1 MRNIQAVDP
10 VVISQ
15 QSTLRKFLPLVG
27 AVMVWGGNWPVMKM
41 GLAHMSPLWLAA
53 SRFGSAA
60 VVSVLVLAALGRLR
74 FPTRQEWPLVAGV
87 ALLQMGAFTALAL
100 WALQYVAPGR
110 ASVVAY
116 ATSIWVIPLSALI
129 LKERLNAGQWVAT
142 ALSYAGIGVIVA
154 PAFSPWQAHTVVGL
168 VMLLGA
174 SFAWAC
180 NIIQLR
186 GNRHV
191 RLGADMIPW
200 QTALATIPLAALA
213 WMRDG
218 APGFLTVPGAWPII
232 LYTGPL
238 ATALTFIVVLGMTQ
252 KMPPVATSIA
262 MLCVPVIGL
271 VVSSVV
277 FHERLSADLALGLT
291 LIGISVA
298 ASAVAARVKRPLALR
313 PS

>member
-1 MRNIQAVDP
+1 MG
-10 VVISQ
+10 Q
-15 QSTLRKFLPLVG
+15 QSTLRKFLPLAG
-27 AVMVWGGNWPVMKM
+27 AVLIWGGNWPVMKL

-60 VVSVLVLAALGRLR
+60 LISALVLGLCGRLR
-74 FPTRQEWPLVAGV
+74 LPTRQEWPLVAGV

-110 ASVVAY
+110 ASVIAY
-116 ATSIWVIPLSALI
+116 ATSIWVIPLSSLI
-129 LKERLNAGQWVAT
+129 LKERLSVGLWLAT
-142 ALSYAGIGVIVA
+142 ALSYAGIAIIVA
-154 PAFSPWQAHTVVGL
+154 PAFSPWQAHTVTGL
-168 VMLLGA
+168 AMLLGA

-186 GNRHV
+186 GSRHV

-200 QTALATIPLAALA
+200 QTAIAAVPLAALA

-218 APGFLTVPGAWPII
+218 APAFLAVPDAWPVI

-262 MLCVPVIGL
+262 MLCVPVVGL
-271 VVSSVV
+271 IVSSVA
-277 FHERLSADLALGLT
+277 FHERISPDLALGLA
-291 LIGISVA
+291 LIGASVA
-298 ASAVAARVKRPLALR
+298 ASALASRFKRPLALR
-313 PS
+313 AS

>member
-1 MRNIQAVDP
+1 M
-10 VVISQ
+10 SQ
-15 QSTLRKFLPLVG
+15 QSTLRKFLPLIG
-27 AVMVWGGNWPVMKM
+27 AVMVWGGNWPVMKL
-41 GLAHMSPLWLAA
+41 GLTHMSPLWLAA

-60 VVSVLVLAALGRLR
+60 LISVLVLGAMGRLR
-74 FPTRQEWPLVAGV
+74 LPTRQEWPLVAGV

-110 ASVVAY
+110 ASVIAY

-129 LKERLNAGQWVAT
+129 LKERLSAGQWLAT

-154 PAFSPWQAHTVVGL
+154 PAFSPWQAHTVIGL
-168 VMLLGA
+168 AMLLGA

-200 QTALATIPLAALA
+200 QTAIATVPLAALA

-218 APGFLTVPGAWPII
+218 APDFLAVPEAWPII

-271 VVSSVV
+271 IVSALV
-277 FHERLSADLALGLT
+277 FHERMSGDLVLGLS
-291 LIGISVA
+291 LIGASVA
-298 ASAVAARVKRPLALR
+298 ASAVASRFKRAMVLR